1 MKRIAR
7 LAVALLV
14 ALGPAAAG
22 AQAFPTRPIQLVV
35 GFPPGGGVD
44 IVARQLAERLTQ
56 QLGQPV
62 VVDNKPG
69 AAGNIAM
76 ELVSRAKPDGYTLM
90 MGNLGMLCA
99 NPVLYP
105 KLGFD
110 TTKDFAPVARVVVT
124 PLIAAVPASLPA
136 ATLAE
141 FVALAKGKPGQ
152 MNYGSGGTG
161 NVNHLA
167 VELFQMQSGTKMQH
181 VPYKGS
187 APALTDLIAGRIE
200 LVIDGANV
208 VQPFVAAGTAR
219 ALAITG
225 ESRLPSMPALPTA
238 KEAGMP
244 DFVVYGWQGVFA
256 PAGTPPAIIEQ
267 LNAEIGKALA
277 DPTLRSKLSGQ
288 GTEPSF
294 TSAAQF
300 RDYIAAEQKRWGDVI
315 RTAKIVLE

>member
-1 MKRIAR
+1 MNRVAR
-7 LAVALLV
+7 LAVALLL
-14 ALGPAAAG
+14 ALGSVAAG
-22 AQAFPTRPIQLVV
+22 AQTYPARPVQLVV

-44 IVARQLAERLTQ
+44 IVARQLAERLSQ

-110 TTKDFAPVARVVVT
+110 TTRDFAPVARVVVT

-136 ATLAE
+136 ASLAE

-167 VELFQMQSGTKMQH
+167 VELFQMQSGTKLQH

-238 KEAGMP
+238 REAGMA